1 MPARRRHDRY
11 GKEKAKRERRF
22 ALQVAQ
28 EESGRQCGECTACCM
43 VLGVAEVPTPFY
55 SLCPHQS
62 ATCCR
67 IYDKRPGA
75 CREFYCE
82 WLVGA
87 LTEEDRPDK
96 LGLVCVSTRAQDGGN
111 NLAIVAA
118 YEVRP
123 GAGDTE
129 RARAIF
135 ATSKD
140 DLALIRYGQVDVGTF
155 TRSGRIIHLRVAAA
169 MLPPSRTAP

>member
-1 MPARRRHDRY
+1 MPARRRHDLY
-11 GKEKAKRERRF
+11 GKQKAKRERRF

-28 EESGRQCGECTACCM
+28 EECGRQCGECTACCT

-75 CREFYCE
+75 CRDFYCE

-96 LGLVCVSTRAQDGGN
+96 LGLVFVSTRAEVGGDN
-111 NLAIVAA
+111 AAIVAA

-129 RARAIF
+129 RARRVL

-140 DLALIRYGQVDVGTF
+140 DVALIRYGQVEFGTF
-155 TRSGRIIHLRVAAA
+155 ARSGRVIPLRVAAS
-169 MLPPSRTAP
+169 MLPTSRTAP